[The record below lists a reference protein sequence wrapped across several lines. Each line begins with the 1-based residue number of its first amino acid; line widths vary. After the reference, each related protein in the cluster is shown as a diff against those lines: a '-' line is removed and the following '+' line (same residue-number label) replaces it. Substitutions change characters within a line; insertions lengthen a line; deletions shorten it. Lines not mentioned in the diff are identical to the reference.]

1 MVELSLLHPAVRRSL
16 AGMEH
21 GTLRIGDYEVSPSA
35 AAEREPAGAMVW
47 YGSAIAR
54 RVADGGVFNAAFD
67 YYNIPFP
74 SESEALAFAVQRTV
88 ERLHLTFGSGVDTD
102 ARRPA
107 TAR

>member
-1 MVELSLLHPAVRRSL
+1 
-16 AGMEH
+16 MEQ
-21 GTLRIGDYEVSPSA
+21 GALRIGEYEVSPSA
-35 AAEREPAGAMVW
+35 APEREPTGAMVW

-74 SESEALAFAVQRTV
+74 SENEALAFAVQRTI
-88 ERLHLTFGSGVDTD
+88 ERLHLTFGSGVDND
-102 ARRPA
+102 GRRPT